1 MYICGS
7 IVRKELPIISETAG
21 SIPLSQHFYLI
32 SVYTVHLC
40 LVMTFS
46 LTGREMKQRGRSD
59 EQTREKGKRK
69 DVKERKEKDTAIS
82 KTKKADKKKKRE
94 MPKKTESKKNERLV
108 GF

>member
-1 MYICGS
+1 M
-7 IVRKELPIISETAG
+7 
-21 SIPLSQHFYLI
+21 SQLFSLI
-32 SVYTVHLC
+32 SMYTVHVC
-40 LVMTFS
+40 SVMTFS

-59 EQTREKGKRK
+59 EQTRGKGKRE
-69 DVKERKEKDTAIS
+69 DLKERKEKGTAIS